1 LMITRR
7 LMCLGGLRLIL
18 DGIPKPRFL
27 SYS

>member
-18 DGIPKPRFL
+18 DGIPKLRFL